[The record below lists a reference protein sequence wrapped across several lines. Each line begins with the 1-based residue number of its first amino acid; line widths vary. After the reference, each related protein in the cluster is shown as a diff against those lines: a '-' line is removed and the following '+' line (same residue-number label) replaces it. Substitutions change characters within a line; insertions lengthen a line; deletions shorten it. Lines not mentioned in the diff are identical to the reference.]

1 MLCETMESMPV
12 SPTFLRIRVIAF
24 SLIAFLSFLW
34 AIFYTLDMYWLF
46 DGMKAPERILI
57 SLMLLNSSAT
67 CIMLLVLITREF
79 RPWLDAAR
87 ILLLFTTHICSAVG
101 YSLWYPS
108 YVCPAAKSAD
118 MCRMFNLYILVIN
131 WVDIVLLLIYAGG
144 LATLVFVR
152 RRAMQREA
160 QQGIQEKFVID
171 APDATEIG
179 RGDLLHTTY
188 SPPTLTPSSRHAH
201 SRSSASSFFPYP
213 QTATPQS
220 MSPPQ
225 SRHSSIQSSRH
236 NHMQSSHHHS
246 IQSSLHY
253 SAESSRPHST
263 EGSRHNSTPSSRSH
277 SRSRTNSRTL
287 TMSPIVEEPRLPE
300 PAVGK
305 PDLSPRSSARLSR
318 PRHFM

>member
-1 MLCETMESMPV
+1 MLRETMESMPV

-57 SLMLLNSSAT
+57 SLMLLNSAAT
-67 CIMLLVLITREF
+67 CIILLVLITREF

-87 ILLLFTTHICSAVG
+87 ILLLFATHICSAVG
-101 YSLWYPS
+101 YTLWYPT
-108 YVCPAAKSAD
+108 YVCPVTKLAD

-131 WVDIVLLLIYAGG
+131 WVDIVLLLIYAWG
-144 LATLVFVR
+144 LATLVFIR
-152 RRAMQREA
+152 RRAMLREA
-160 QQGIQEKFVID
+160 HQNIPEKFVID
-171 APDATEIG
+171 APDAVEIG
-179 RGDLLHTTY
+179 NGSLLHAV
-188 SPPTLTPSSRHAH
+188 SNPPTPSRHTH

-213 QTATPQS
+213 QTATPQTT
-220 MSPPQ
+220 SPPQ
-225 SRHSSIQSSRH
+225 SRH
-236 NHMQSSHHHS
+236 N
-246 IQSSLHY
+246 
-253 SAESSRPHST
+253 SAQ
-263 EGSRHNSTPSSRSH
+263 SSRSH

-287 TMSPIVEEPRLPE
+287 TMTPIVEEPRMPA
-300 PAVGK
+300 PAVSK